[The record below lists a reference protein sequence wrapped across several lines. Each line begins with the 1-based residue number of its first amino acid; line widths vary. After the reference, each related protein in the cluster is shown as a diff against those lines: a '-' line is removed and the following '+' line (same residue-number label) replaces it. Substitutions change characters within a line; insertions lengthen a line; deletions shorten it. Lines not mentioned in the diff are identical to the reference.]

1 MYHTSIGRTVY
12 GGGGIT
18 PDIFIPED
26 TLNVT
31 SYYKEASMS
40 GLILQFAFTYTDNN
54 RLKLNN
60 FSEMQELAD
69 YLVTQNTVEKFAD
82 YANKNGLK
90 RRNLMIKKSH
100 KLLERYIN
108 SRIIYNMLNDE
119 AWTEYLNQD
128 DPAIM
133 KSLDVFK
140 RKAAFPKKGS
150 KNMKT
155 SMVGM
160 DALPMMN
167 TGKKWVACFG

>member
-1 MYHTSIGRTVY
+1 
-12 GGGGIT
+12 
-18 PDIFIPED
+18 
-26 TLNVT
+26 
-31 SYYKEASMS
+31 MS

-69 YLVTQNTVEKFAD
+69 YLVKQNTVEKFAD

-150 KNMKT
+150 KNMQT

>member
-1 MYHTSIGRTVY
+1 
-12 GGGGIT
+12 
-18 PDIFIPED
+18 
-26 TLNVT
+26 
-31 SYYKEASMS
+31 MS

-54 RLKLNN
+54 RLKMNN
-60 FSEMQELAD
+60 FTEMQELAD
-69 YLVTQNTVEKFAD
+69 YLVKQNTVEKFAD

-100 KLLERYIN
+100 RLLERYIN
-108 SRIIYNMLNDE
+108 SRIIYNMLDDE

-128 DPAIM
+128 DPGVM

-140 RKAAFPKKGS
+140 RKAAFPKKES
-150 KNMKT
+150 KNMQT